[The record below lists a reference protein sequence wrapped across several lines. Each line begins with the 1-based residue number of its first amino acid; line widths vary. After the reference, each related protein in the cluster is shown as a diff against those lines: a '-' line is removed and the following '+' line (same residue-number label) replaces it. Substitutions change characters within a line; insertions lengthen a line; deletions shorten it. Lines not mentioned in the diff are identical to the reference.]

1 MTGVQTCALPISDFG
16 AFVDISVHQDGLVHI
31 SEISKDYVKHPSDV
45 LKVGDVVNVKVLA
58 VDPEKKRISL
68 TIKGCDA
75 PAEE

>member
-1 MTGVQTCALPISDFG
+1 M
-16 AFVDISVHQDGLVHI
+16 HI

-75 PAEE
+75 PVEE